1 MRLSDGGLSFKGKF
15 CWIQFRTNQ
24 RDRAKLGI
32 TVTRKYG
39 KAHERNRFKRI
50 TREAF
55 RYVLSTLPNGLEI
68 QIHPRYKAKEATPAD
83 ILEDIKS
90 LQETL

>member
-1 MRLSDGGLSFKGKF
+1 MRLSHKGESFKGKF
-15 CWIQFRTNQ
+15 CWIQFRSSTHSS
-24 RDRAKLGI
+24 AKLGI
-32 TVTRKYG
+32 TATRRFG

-55 RYVLSTLPNGLEI
+55 REALSGLPSGLEI
-68 QIHPRYKAKEATPAD
+68 QIHPRQHSKDAQPKD

-90 LQETL
+90 LQARL